1 MPGKKMLITVRVIT
15 KVLGIIFLV
24 GGIGLLLIGGLLRLI
39 IGPVEFPDTEEIMM
53 IGLAALFVIFQYIPF
68 GLMIIGGILTISAL
82 IHLLISGLIACFN
95 DYELVKQKSK
105 TYLLIISAILI
116 GIILLP
122 SILLMISLC
131 LSDNGIGAKIAGVF
145 FILIINSIHGL
156 MLGFIFT
163 ARSRILNYKEEVI
176 I

>member
-24 GGIGLLLIGGLLRLI
+24 VGIGLLLVGGLLRLI

-53 IGLAALFVIFQYIPF
+53 IGLAALFVIFLYIPF
-68 GLMIIGGILTISAL
+68 GLMIIGGFLTISAL

-105 TYLLIISAILI
+105 TYLLIISIVLI
-116 GIILLP
+116 SIILLP
-122 SILLMISLC
+122 SILLIFSLC
-131 LSDNGIGAKIAGVF
+131 TNDNDIGAKIIGVF
-145 FILIINSIHGL
+145 LILSINAIYGL
-156 MLGFIFT
+156 MLAFLFA
-163 ARSRILNYKEEVI
+163 ARSKILNYNEENI